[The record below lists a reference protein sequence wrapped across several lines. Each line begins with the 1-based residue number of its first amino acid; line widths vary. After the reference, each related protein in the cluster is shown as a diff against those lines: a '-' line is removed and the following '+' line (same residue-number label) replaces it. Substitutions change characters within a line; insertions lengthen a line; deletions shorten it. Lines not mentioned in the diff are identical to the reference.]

1 MDLTQLRYHID
12 QMTRQTNEHIAALNA
27 QYLCTFRPAEE
38 GGYSVR
44 CAAFPG
50 LISEGDT
57 LEEARNNAREALE
70 LCIEVYQEKG
80 WPLPPSDDLNETIQE
95 LVPVTLA
102 RA

>member
-1 MDLTQLRYHID
+1 
-12 QMTRQTNEHIAALNA
+12 MTKDRDEHIAALNV
-27 QYLCTFRPAEE
+27 QYLCTFRPTEE

-50 LISEGDT
+50 LISEADT
-57 LEEARNNAREALE
+57 LEEARRNAREALE
-70 LCIEVYQEKG
+70 LCIEVYQDKG
-80 WPLPPSDDLNETIQE
+80 WPLPPPDDDPSKTIQE

>member
-1 MDLTQLRYHID
+1 
-12 QMTRQTNEHIAALNA
+12 MTNERDEHIATTNA

-57 LEEARNNAREALE
+57 LDEARRNAREALE

-80 WPLPPSDDLNETIQE
+80 WPLPASDDDPSKTIQE

>member
-1 MDLTQLRYHID
+1 
-12 QMTRQTNEHIAALNA
+12 MTKERDEHIAAMNA

-57 LEEARNNAREALE
+57 LEEARRNAREAIE
-70 LCIEVYQEKG
+70 LCIEVYQDKG
-80 WPLPPSDDLNETIQE
+80 WPLPPSDNELDNTIQE
-95 LVPVTLA
+95 LVPVTLV
-102 RA
+102 RP